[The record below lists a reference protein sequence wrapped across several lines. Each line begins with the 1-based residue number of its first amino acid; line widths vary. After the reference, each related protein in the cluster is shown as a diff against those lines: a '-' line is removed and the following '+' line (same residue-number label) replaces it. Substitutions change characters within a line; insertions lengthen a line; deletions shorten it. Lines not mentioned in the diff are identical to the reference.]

1 MKIIKIFPDSLA
13 ERIGLQ
19 FGDRLLKINGKR
31 VQDEID
37 YKFRITEE
45 NLLLDVEI
53 NGQIEQVKIE
63 KEYDDDLGVE
73 FEEMKIRSCAN
84 DCVFCFVDQN
94 PPNMRKGM
102 YFRDGDYR
110 MSYLHGH
117 YITMTNMG
125 QNELERI
132 IDQRLSP
139 LYISVHVT
147 DPKLRQNLFLYKR
160 DDGLLDKLKFLTD
173 NGIELHTQIVLM
185 PDINDGEYLLRT
197 LADLYEYYPKLKT
210 CTIVPVGL
218 TEHRKGLMEIAAVD
232 KKYTK
237 KLLSELSNLRSQFS
251 GVQSPF
257 VLFSDEWYIL
267 ADETFPSLLEYGETD
282 LIENG
287 VGQVRHFLSQFE
299 IESNNFPL
307 ELAEESNITIATG
320 TLIYDIFQDKVI
332 PALNQIKKMN
342 ASLIPIKNNFYG
354 NSVTVTGLLT
364 GKDIVSQ
371 LSSESLGDAVWMS
384 HRILNDD
391 GFKTLD
397 DMTLEDISHSLDCPV
412 RVGKDSFLAL
422 VEGLNNG

>member
-1 MKIIKIFPDSLA
+1 MKIVKILPDSLGK
-13 ERIGLQ
+13 EIGFQ
-19 FGDRLLKINGKR
+19 PGDRLIKINGKR

-37 YKFRITEE
+37 YIFRITEQK
-45 NLLLDVEI
+45 LILDIEI
-53 NGQIEQVKIE
+53 NGQLQQVEIE
-63 KEYDDDLGVE
+63 KEYDDDLGIE

-94 PPNMRKGM
+94 PSGMREGM

-132 IDQRLSP
+132 VEQCLSP

-147 DPKLRQNLFLYKR
+147 DTELRQKLFLYKK
-160 DDGLLDKLKFLTD
+160 DDRLLEKLKFLTEH
-173 NGIELHTQIVLM
+173 GIELHTQIVLM
-185 PDINDGEYLLRT
+185 PGINDGDYLLKT
-197 LADLYEYYPKLKT
+197 LSDIYTFYPKLKT

-218 TEHRKGLMEIAAVD
+218 TGHRKGLMKISTVSN
-232 KKYTK
+232 KYAK
-237 KLLSELSNLRSQFS
+237 DLLGQLSHMKNQYPGES
-251 GVQSPF
+251 SPF
-257 VLFSDEWYIL
+257 ILFSDEWYIL
-267 ADETFPSLLEYGETD
+267 ADEPFPSLLEYGGID

-287 VGQVRHFLSQFE
+287 VGQVRDFLNQFE
-299 IESNNFPL
+299 IESNKFPL
-307 ELAEESNITIATG
+307 ELAEETSITIITG
-320 TLIYDIFQDKVI
+320 ILIYDIFQDIVI

-354 NSVTVTGLLT
+354 NSVTVTGLLA

-371 LSSESLGDAVWMS
+371 LSSKPLGDAVWMS
-384 HRILNDD
+384 HRILNDE

-397 DMTLEDISHSLDCPV
+397 DMTLEEMSHSLDCPV

>member
-1 MKIIKIFPDSLA
+1 MKINKIYPDSLA
-13 ERIGLQ
+13 KEIGMQ
-19 FGDRLLKINGKR
+19 PGDRLLKINGKR

-37 YKFRITEE
+37 YQFRITEE
-45 NLLLDVEI
+45 NLILDIEI
-53 NGQIEQVKIE
+53 NGQIEQIEIE

-102 YFRDGDYR
+102 NFRDGDYR

-125 QNELERI
+125 QKELERI

-139 LYISVHVT
+139 LYISVHAT
-147 DPKLRQNLFLYKR
+147 DPALRQSLFLYKR
-160 DDGLLDKLKFLTD
+160 DDGILDKLKFLTEH
-173 NGIELHTQIVLM
+173 GIELHTQIVLM
-185 PDINDGEYLLRT
+185 PGINDGDYLFKT
-197 LADLYEYYPKLKT
+197 LSDIYAFYPKLKT

-218 TEHRKGLMEIAAVD
+218 TKHRKGLMEITAVD
-232 KKYTK
+232 EKYAK
-237 KLLSELSNLRSQFS
+237 ILLSELPNLRSQFS

-267 ADETFPSLLEYGETD
+267 GDRPFPPLIEYGDTD
-282 LIENG
+282 LVENG
-287 VGQVRHFLSQFE
+287 VGQMQHFLSQFE
-299 IESNNFPL
+299 NEFSNFPAGL
-307 ELAEESNITIATG
+307 LKEKNITIATG
-320 TLIYDIFQDKVI
+320 MLVCNIFQKKVI
-332 PALNQIKKMN
+332 PVLNKIDN
-342 ASLIPIKNNFYG
+342 LNLTLIPIKNDFYG

-371 LSSESLGDAVWMS
+371 LSTESLGDGVWMS

-391 GFKTLD
+391 GSMTLD
-397 DMTLEDISHSLDCPV
+397 DMTLEDISHLLDCPLSNSN
-412 RVGKDSFLAL
+412 DSFLDL
-422 VEGLNNG
+422 IKGLYHA

>member
-1 MKIIKIFPDSLA
+1 MKIIKVFPDSLGKA
-13 ERIGLQ
+13 IGMQ
-19 FGDRLLKINGKR
+19 PGDRLLKINGKR

-53 NGQIEQVKIE
+53 NGQIEQVEIE

-147 DPKLRQNLFLYKR
+147 DPELRQNLFLYKR

-185 PDINDGEYLLRT
+185 PEINDGEYLLRT

-267 ADETFPSLLEYGETD
+267 GDRPFPPLIEYGDAD
-282 LIENG
+282 LVENG
-287 VGQVRHFLSQFE
+287 VGQMQHFLSQFE
-299 IESNNFPL
+299 NEFRNFPAGL
-307 ELAEESNITIATG
+307 LKEKNITIATG
-320 TLIYDIFQDKVI
+320 MLVSKIFEEKMIPVLNKIDNMNVTLV
-332 PALNQIKKMN
+332 
-342 ASLIPIKNNFYG
+342 PIKNDFFG

-364 GKDIVSQ
+364 GKDIVTQ
-371 LSSESLGDAVWMS
+371 LSTEPLGDAVWMS

-391 GFKTLD
+391 GSKTLD
-397 DMTLEDISHSLDCPV
+397 DMTLEDMSHSLDCPI
-412 RVGKDSFLAL
+412 RVGEDSFLTL

>member
-1 MKIIKIFPDSLA
+1 MKIIKIFPDSLGMA
-13 ERIGLQ
+13 LGLQ
-19 FGDRLLKINGKR
+19 TGDRLLKINGKR

-45 NLLLDVEI
+45 NLILDIEI
-53 NGQIEQVKIE
+53 NGKIEQVEIE

-94 PPNMRKGM
+94 PPAMRDGM

-147 DPKLRQNLFLYKR
+147 DPKLRQSLFLYKR
-160 DDGLLDKLKFLTD
+160 DDGILDKLQFLTEH
-173 NGIELHTQIVLM
+173 GIELHTQIVLM
-185 PDINDGEYLLRT
+185 PGINDGDYLFKT
-197 LADLYEYYPKLKT
+197 LSDIYAFYPKLKT

-218 TEHRKGLMEIAAVD
+218 TKHRKRLMAITAVD
-232 KKYTK
+232 EKYAK
-237 KLLSELSNLRSQFS
+237 RLLSELPNLRNQFL

-267 ADETFPSLLEYGETD
+267 GDRPFPPLIEYGDAD

-287 VGQVRHFLSQFE
+287 VGQMQHFLSQFE
-299 IESNNFPL
+299 NEFSNFPAGL
-307 ELAEESNITIATG
+307 LKEKNITIATG
-320 TLIYDIFQDKVI
+320 MLVSKIFEEKVI
-332 PALNQIKKMN
+332 PVLNKIDNMN
-342 ASLIPIKNNFYG
+342 VTLVPIKNNFYG

-364 GKDIVSQ
+364 GKDIIAQ
-371 LSSESLGDAVWMS
+371 LRPQSLGDAVWMS

-391 GFKTLD
+391 GSKTLD

-412 RVGKDSFLAL
+412 CVGEDSFLAL
-422 VEGLNNG
+422 VERSNNG